1 MRASRLLCVFAA
13 VLSLGI
19 ISVSLMSGETMVTLN
34 PAASPA
40 TADPGVTSVTITGHG
55 FPSGTIPAANVTVT
69 LNPATVGGGPS
80 GSTAALSVT
89 VVSGNTERVTFRVPR
104 SIAVTAATAYEVS
117 ISGTTSTGTPFASS
131 NTAALTVNA
140 PVTIT
145 TASPLPAGAVGSNYS
160 EALAASGGSGS
171 YTWAVSSGSLPGG
184 LTLSS
189 SGVISGQ
196 PTATGTSH
204 FAIKAT
210 DSEAGTATKT
220 FALTVNPA
228 LVITTSS
235 PLPTG
240 TVGVNYAQTLTA
252 TGGSGSYTWSVSAGA
267 LPAGLTLA
275 ATTGVISGQPTAAGT
290 PAFTIQVTDS
300 NGASTA
306 KGFTVTINAALVIT
320 TNSPLPTATVGV
332 NYSQTLAASG
342 GSGSYTWSVS
352 AGALPAGLTLA
363 AGTGVISGQPTTAGT
378 PSFTIQATDTNSVS
392 TTKPFS
398 MTVNAALTITTT
410 SPLPTGT
417 VGVNYSQ
424 TLAASGGSGSYT
436 WSVSAGALP
445 AGLTLAASTGV
456 ISGQPTTA
464 GTPSFTI
471 QVTDT
476 NSVSTTKPF
485 SMTVNAALTITTT
498 SPLPTGTVGVNY
510 SQTLAASGGSGSYTW
525 SVSAGALPAGL
536 TLAAGTGVIS
546 GQPTTAGAPSFTIQ
560 VTDTNSVSTTKPF
573 SMTVNAALTITT
585 TSPLPT
591 GTVGVSYS
599 QTLAATG
606 GSGSYTWSVS
616 AGALPAGLTL
626 AVGTGVISGQPTTA
640 GAPSFTI
647 QVTDTNS
654 VSTTK
659 PFSVTIDPALVIT
672 TTSPLPAGE
681 VNVSYSDT
689 LSASGGSGS
698 YTWSISAGTLPA
710 GLTLT
715 PGNGLISGTPT
726 TAATSNFTI
735 QVTDTASAT
744 TSLPVSLTV
753 NPAAQILSVSP
764 NLSYQGLPLM
774 VTITGQNTHFV
785 QGTTQASFGPGTT
798 VGGGTAG
805 QPGPV
810 TVNSAT
816 SAVAQV
822 SISATAPTGSQTVT
836 VTTGGETA
844 SLTNG
849 FTIETAIPNI
859 TLTTSTSTPLAPGF
873 SGFSDEY
880 LITGVEYWDPKYLAM
895 VEPLQPGFIRFPA
908 GSTSMVYDWE
918 TAHINSAWVTELE
931 PDVNS
936 FVYSGFVD
944 GQQLTQAKGGACFY
958 ESTCVSDYAT
968 FLKTLGAN
976 GVVDF
981 NGYTDT
987 NTNSM
992 GSMASTAQ
1000 TAGMNII
1007 EWELDN
1013 EPYVSPKI
1021 FATAADYLNSA
1032 YNPYYLNLS
1041 AADPSATAGVFYQGQ
1056 FVWQQGNYVAWDDGM
1071 AAYTPQYWNGV
1082 SMHVYPITDSTMTT
1096 VNEEQTLNGVLAYG
1110 TTEYFNSYVVPLLG
1124 SSMPVFFTEL
1134 NTDGF
1139 ATMPFESYIY
1149 NGIFLAEWIARMST
1163 IPQIKAVGVQELYLG
1178 NSSDFNQGI
1187 IRAVND
1193 YESYLKAQV
1202 RANPN
1207 YSTNT
1212 ATNPNTQF
1220 QFYYSTSALA
1230 LEVANP
1236 AINGSNGVWNT
1247 TVNGGPTVPIQGYNG
1262 NPIPA
1267 VYAQGYQGTGGTHYL
1282 VITNKSGSSIPMA
1295 IVADGNLV
1303 ESTLTVTYV
1312 SSTSDTAQNTATDQ
1326 NAVQI
1331 QTTTSANPITVGPY
1345 SVTRVQW

>member
-1 MRASRLLCVFAA
+1 
-13 VLSLGI
+13 
-19 ISVSLMSGETMVTLN
+19 
-34 PAASPA
+34 
-40 TADPGVTSVTITGHG
+40 
-55 FPSGTIPAANVTVT
+55 
-69 LNPATVGGGPS
+69 
-80 GSTAALSVT
+80 
-89 VVSGNTERVTFRVPR
+89 
-104 SIAVTAATAYEVS
+104 
-117 ISGTTSTGTPFASS
+117 
-131 NTAALTVNA
+131 
-140 PVTIT
+140 
-145 TASPLPAGAVGSNYS
+145 
-160 EALAASGGSGS
+160 
-171 YTWAVSSGSLPGG
+171 
-184 LTLSS
+184 
-189 SGVISGQ
+189 
-196 PTATGTSH
+196 
-204 FAIKAT
+204 
-210 DSEAGTATKT
+210 
-220 FALTVNPA
+220 
-228 LVITTSS
+228 
-235 PLPTG
+235 
-240 TVGVNYAQTLTA
+240 
-252 TGGSGSYTWSVSAGA
+252 
-267 LPAGLTLA
+267 
-275 ATTGVISGQPTAAGT
+275 
-290 PAFTIQVTDS
+290 
-300 NGASTA
+300 
-306 KGFTVTINAALVIT
+306 
-320 TNSPLPTATVGV
+320 
-332 NYSQTLAASG
+332 
-342 GSGSYTWSVS
+342 
-352 AGALPAGLTLA
+352 
-363 AGTGVISGQPTTAGT
+363 
-378 PSFTIQATDTNSVS
+378 
-392 TTKPFS
+392 
-398 MTVNAALTITTT
+398 
-410 SPLPTGT
+410 
-417 VGVNYSQ
+417 
-424 TLAASGGSGSYT
+424 
-436 WSVSAGALP
+436 
-445 AGLTLAASTGV
+445 
-456 ISGQPTTA
+456 
-464 GTPSFTI
+464 
-471 QVTDT
+471 
-476 NSVSTTKPF
+476 
-485 SMTVNAALTITTT
+485 
-498 SPLPTGTVGVNY
+498 
-510 SQTLAASGGSGSYTW
+510 
-525 SVSAGALPAGL
+525 
-536 TLAAGTGVIS
+536 LAAGTGVIS